1 MSNEYFFRGGYVED
15 PAGDRWWSADLLK
28 KVEAERDKA
37 RAEVERRDREHEAL
51 VETAQKA
58 LAYVTAE
65 RDEARAE
72 VERLRDAGT
81 VLVRSLERMTAER
94 DKLSSERRQL
104 RARLVECRPWVGVLP
119 YPNTPEFSEMLAIRD
134 LADDTLEEVQP

>member
-1 MSNEYFFRGGYVED
+1 MSNEYFFFRGGYVED

-81 VLVRSLERMTAER
+81 VLVRSLEVAEQTPR
-94 DKLSSERRQL
+94 YGDPRSVWGIVNGLTEVSQKESYGSDRVAADRV
-104 RARLVECRPWVGVLP
+104 AGKVL
-119 YPNTPEFSEMLAIRD
+119 EKFAF
-134 LADDTLEEVQP
+134 